1 MFSSCLVREVHV
13 TDILSTQQP
22 DPSARPGSGSV
33 ETQRTMTCT
42 ICQAVYAPSQAH
54 PELLQASPVAFES
67 AFMSMCHFCFR
78 CRRPA
83 CPACWDTIHAICG
96 SCSHEVGL
104 PFRSPTPPLQGT
116 LFPPIRQAQTKR
128 ARSAPQ
134 RFVCIKAGRFHSAPV
149 PIDAVTTLPM
159 PSMTRPQPR
168 ITTTAAPPPR
178 HPAVPVPLSTTQQ
191 PVQEVPTPP
200 TRSPLPPVATADRIV
215 IDIDKIATVPQREG
229 RHRRRRF
236 LRRLEQIS
244 TNLLLLL
251 VILVLA
257 LIFSAEMS
265 LAANTFIATTIH
277 IDVRA
282 ELTYLWRLI
291 ESIHF

>member
-1 MFSSCLVREVHV
+1 MTNS
-13 TDILSTQQP
+13 LSTQQP
-22 DPSARPGSGSV
+22 DPSARPGSGSI

-83 CPACWDTIHAICG
+83 CPACWDTIHAVCG
-96 SCSHEVGL
+96 SCSLEAGL
-104 PFRSPTPPLQGT
+104 PFRASTPPLQGT

-128 ARSAPQ
+128 VRSVPQ

-159 PSMTRPQPR
+159 PSMTRPQTR
-168 ITTTAAPPPR
+168 ITAAAPLPR
-178 HPAVPVPLSTTQQ
+178 PVAAPTVQQ
-191 PVQEVPTPP
+191 PVQVPTPP
-200 TRSPLPPVATADRIV
+200 TRSPLPPSPVASTDRIV
-215 IDIDKIATVPQREG
+215 VDIDTIATVPQRQG
-229 RHRRRRF
+229 HHRRRRF

-251 VILVLA
+251 LILVLA
-257 LIFSAEMS
+257 LIFSAEIS
-265 LAANTFIATTIH
+265 LAANTFIVNTIH